1 MRIATR
7 NGARYSGVEQDR
19 GRIAPGYR
27 ADLVLVDGDPTR
39 DITTLR
45 RTVAVVTQGR
55 SIDPAAV
62 YRELG
67 IKPFVDGGP
76 RWVETGPATPSG
88 ASSGR

>member
-1 MRIATR
+1 MVT
-7 NGARYSGVEQDR
+7 
-19 GRIAPGYR
+19 
-27 ADLVLVDGDPTR
+27 
-39 DITTLR
+39 
-45 RTVAVVTQGR
+45 VVTQGKH
-55 SIDPAAV
+55 IDPAAV